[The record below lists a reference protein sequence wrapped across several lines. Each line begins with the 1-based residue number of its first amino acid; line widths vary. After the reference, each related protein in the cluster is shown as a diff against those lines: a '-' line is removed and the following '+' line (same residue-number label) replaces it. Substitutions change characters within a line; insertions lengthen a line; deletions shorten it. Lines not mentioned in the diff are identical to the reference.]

1 MEPIEREDRGTAE
14 RVLALLGLLQRRQ
27 VWTGPELATRL
38 GVTTRTVRRDVDR
51 LRGLGY
57 QVQAGQGTGG
67 GYRLRP
73 GQEVPPLLLEDEEAI
88 AVTVALLAGAGAG
101 VAGTGEAALA
111 ALTKLDRVLPGRLQH
126 VVRALSESVESFA
139 TARAGVAADL
149 LMTLA
154 RACRDE
160 VEVEFAYRSESG
172 PPLRRVEP
180 YRLVSS
186 GRYWYLLGYDLGRD
200 DWRTFRLDRMQQM
213 RTRTWRFRPRPAPRA
228 ADYVQEGVASRA
240 YPRQAR
246 FRVHAPATTVRG
258 QIPARAAVVLE
269 QGEQQCE
276 VRAGAD
282 DLDFVLLHVALLGH
296 EFEVVE
302 PADLA
307 ARAAQLAGRLSR
319 AGAAGAGPTPG

>member
-1 MEPIEREDRGTAE
+1 MEHVVPGERGTAE

-27 VWTGPELATRL
+27 VWTGPELAEHL

-126 VVRALSESVESFA
+126 EVRALSGAVETFA
-139 TARAGVAADL
+139 TARAAVAAEL

-160 VEVEFAYRSESG
+160 VEVEFGYRTESG
-172 PPLRRVEP
+172 PPVRRVEP
-180 YRLVSS
+180 YRLVAS
-186 GRYWYLLGYDLGRD
+186 GRYWYLLGYDLNRD
-200 DWRTFRLDRMQQM
+200 DWRTFRLDRMH
-213 RTRTWRFRPRPAPRA
+213 RARARTWHFSPRRAPRA
-228 ADYVQEGVASRA
+228 AEYVQEGVASRG
-240 YPRQAR
+240 YPRRAR
-246 FRVHAPATTVRG
+246 FRVAAPAATVRA
-258 QIPARAAVVLE
+258 QIPARAAVVQEL
-269 QGEQQCE
+269 GEQQCE

-296 EFEVVE
+296 EFEVLD
-302 PADLA
+302 PPD
-307 ARAAQLAGRLSR
+307 LAGRAR
-319 AGAAGAGPTPG
+319 ALGMRLTNAAEAGHRE